1 MTKYGNRISFNISI
15 PSEELLNFLR
25 QAITN
30 PKDLAAVKK
39 NPRAALAQHGIAI
52 DKSVTDDILSVF
64 CATISKARSYMAKR
78 NLKPGAFEKTFSICR
93 VPGEKRTARRARVDY
108 STKEYGKNRAVS
120 INFQTNTE
128 TVPESFWYK
137 EHTTQFPGK
146 MREREPLLHI
156 FTLSKLIVELNI
168 AMKKKI

>member
-25 QAITN
+25 QTITD
-30 PKDLAAVKK
+30 PKALAAVKK

-64 CATISKARSYMAKR
+64 CATISKARTYMVKKD
-78 NLKPGAFEKTFSICR
+78 LKPGAFEKTFSICR
-93 VPGEKRTARRARVDY
+93 VPGEKRTVRRALGY
-108 STKEYGKNRAVS
+108 SSQEYGKNRSRAIHFRPDIEV
-120 INFQTNTE
+120 E
-128 TVPESFWYK
+128 PESYWYK
-137 EHTTQFPGK
+137 THTTKFPGK

-156 FTLSKLIVELNI
+156 FTLSKLILELNI